1 MITGSICC
9 LYRNSGAIAVQ
20 APQVVIAGER
30 TPMVRKGVL
39 ETAQK
44 VLLVAMVFI
53 VLIIGYLSW
62 QALRPQDDTTAWGLP
77 SPVPTATLGPTSE
90 PSPKVGIVAGHYG
103 FDSGA
108 ICPDGLQEVEITFA
122 IAEKVV
128 ALLRRKGYQVE
139 LLGEFDEA
147 ILGYQADAFVSLH
160 ADSCDIAGA
169 SGFKVARVTHSAVP
183 EEEDHLVE
191 CLWDEYEKWTGLA
204 RHEDSITSDMRQYHA
219 FRKIDPETP
228 GAIIEMGFML
238 DDRNILLYE
247 QQKVARGI
255 ASGVICFL
263 EDSSSE

>member
-1 MITGSICC
+1 LPVPQQRDYFTTIT
-9 LYRNSGAIAVQ
+9 VQ
-20 APQVVIAGER
+20 APQAVMAGER

-44 VLLVAMVFI
+44 VLLVTMIFI
-53 VLIIGYLSW
+53 VLIIVYLGW
-62 QALRPQDDTTAWGLP
+62 QVLRPPDDTTAWGLA
-77 SPVPTATLGPTSE
+77 SPVPTAILDPTRE
-90 PSPKVGIVAGHYG
+90 PSPKIGIVAGHYG

-108 ICPDGLQEVEITFA
+108 ICPDGLQEVEINLA
-122 IAEKVV
+122 VAKRVV
-128 ALLRRKGYQVE
+128 ALLKRKGYQVE

-160 ADSCDIAGA
+160 SDSCDIPGA
-169 SGFKVARVTHSAVP
+169 SGFKVARVTNSAVP
-183 EEEDHLVE
+183 EEEDRLVE
-191 CLWDEYEKWTGLA
+191 CLWNEYEKWTGLA
-204 RHEDSITSDMRQYHA
+204 RHEDSITPHMRQYHA

-247 QQKVARGI
+247 QEKVARGV

-263 EDSSSE
+263 EGGSGD

>member
-1 MITGSICC
+1 
-9 LYRNSGAIAVQ
+9 V
-20 APQVVIAGER
+20 
-30 TPMVRKGVL
+30 VRKEVL
-39 ETAQK
+39 ETAQR
-44 VLLVAMVFI
+44 VLLVTMVFI
-53 VLIIGYLSW
+53 VLTIGYLSW
-62 QALRPQDDTTAWGLP
+62 RAFHSPDDTTAFGLP
-77 SPVPTATLGPTSE
+77 SPVPTDTLVPTNE
-90 PSPKVGIVAGHYG
+90 PPPKVGIVAGHYG

-108 ICPDGLQEVEITFA
+108 ICPDGLQEVEINLA

-147 ILGYQADAFVSLH
+147 ILGYQANAFVSLH
-160 ADSCDIAGA
+160 SDSCDIPGA
-169 SGFKVARVTHSAVP
+169 SGFKVARVTNSAVP
-183 EEEDHLVE
+183 EEEDRLVE

-204 RHEDSITSDMRQYHA
+204 RHEDSITLHMRQYHA

-263 EDSSSE
+263 EGGSSE